1 MWRNLMNKRKNA
13 LKIAICFA
21 VLALFAAA
29 IPSLGLAKKKKGGEK
44 KLTYGYISPGPDTWY
59 KRDVDG
65 FKFGCDKYG
74 VDLIVLNSDYDVQK
88 ELANIDSMITQGV
101 DGLSMFSFNENGAR
115 IAAEKCKKAG
125 IPVVVTDSAGA
136 ILKQGVEVVAAIDF
150 DWTLAGKMTMEWL
163 AKNRPGAKWVNI
175 TGNFTSLPMIYLNE
189 SMEKESQRLGLTLV
203 DTREAKFDPNLA
215 VDIAQD
221 LVQSGRDFDTIY
233 VADEDMGAAVIR
245 MLKDRKLID
254 NPYWVLSENGSPA
267 GVQPLKDG
275 SLKYTVSMSPTYEGV
290 LAFLALHRYVL
301 KADKK
306 VNQQI
311 MIPIF
316 GITGK
321 NIQDI
326 VPWETDNPQLYFDLT
341 QKNYPELM
349 KF

>member
-1 MWRNLMNKRKNA
+1 MKGNRAWKVAVCVLV
-13 LKIAICFA
+13 IAVFGLGMAFA
-21 VLALFAAA
+21 
-29 IPSLGLAKKKKGGEK
+29 SGDNEAKKPGK
-44 KLTYGYISPGPDTWY
+44 KLTYGYITPGPDTWY

-65 FKFGCDKYG
+65 FKLAADKYG

-88 ELANIDSMITQGV
+88 ELANIDAMITQGV
-101 DGLSMFSFNENGAR
+101 DGLSVFSFNENGAR
-115 IAAEKCKKAG
+115 IAAEKCKKVG

-150 DWTLAGKMTMEWL
+150 DWALMGEKTMKWL
-163 AKNRPGAKWVNI
+163 AKNKPGAKWVNI

-221 LVQSGRDFDTIY
+221 LVQSGREFDTIY

-321 NIQDI
+321 NVQDI

>member
-1 MWRNLMNKRKNA
+1 MVSKKGFWNVVLC
-13 LKIAICFA
+13 AI
-21 VLALFAAA
+21 VLLFFVAAGA
-29 IPSLGLAKKKKGGEK
+29 FSGGQKEGAKAAKK
-44 KLTYGYISPGPDTWY
+44 LVYGYISPGPDTWY

-65 FKFGCDKYG
+65 FKYGCDKYG

-150 DWTLAGKMTMEWL
+150 DWTLAGEMTMKWL
-163 AKNRPGAKWVNI
+163 AQNRPGARWVNI

-189 SMEKESQRLGLTLV
+189 SMEKWSKELGLTLV

-215 VDIAQD
+215 MNIAQD
-221 LVQSGRDFDTIY
+221 LVQSGLEFDTIY

-245 MLKDRKLID
+245 MLTDKKLIN

-267 GVQPLKDG
+267 GVQPLQNG
-275 SLKYTVSMSPTYEGV
+275 TLKYTISMSPTFEGV

-301 KADKK
+301 GADKT

-311 MIPIF
+311 MIPIY
-316 GITGK
+316 GITKDNVG
-321 NIQDI
+321 DI
-326 VPWETDNPQLYFDLT
+326 IPWETSDPQVFFDAV
-341 QKNYPELM
+341 QKDYPDLL

>member
-1 MWRNLMNKRKNA
+1 MMYGRRVWKVIL
-13 LKIAICFA
+13 AIIVLGIFA
-21 VLALFAAA
+21 IGSMYAT
-29 IPSLGLAKKKKGGEK
+29 GTGEAKAKK

-65 FKFGCDKYG
+65 FKYGCDKYG

-136 ILKQGVEVVAAIDF
+136 ILKQNVEVVAAVDF
-150 DWTLAGKMTMEWL
+150 DWNLAGEMTMKWL
-163 AKNRPGAKWVNI
+163 AKNRAGAKWVNI
-175 TGNFTSLPMIYLNE
+175 TGNFTSLPMIYLND
-189 SMEKESQRLGLTLV
+189 SMKAWSEKLGLTLV

-215 VDIAQD
+215 VNVAQD
-221 LVQSGRDFDTIY
+221 LIQSGREFDTIY
-233 VADEDMGAAVIR
+233 IADEDMGAAVIR
-245 MLKDRKLID
+245 MLTDKKLIN
-254 NPYWVLSENGSPA
+254 NPYWTLSENGSPA
-267 GVQPLKDG
+267 GVPHLKSG
-275 SLKYTVSMSPTYEGV
+275 ALKYTVSMSPTYEGV
-290 LAFLALHRYVL
+290 LAFLALQKYV
-301 KADKK
+301 KGASKK

-316 GITGK
+316 GITGD
-321 NIQDI
+321 NVGDI
-326 VPWETDNPQLYFDLT
+326 VPWEPTDPKVYFDLT
-341 QKNYPELM
+341 EKNYPDLM

>member
-1 MWRNLMNKRKNA
+1 MSSKKRGW
-13 LKIAICFA
+13 KIVLVVA
-21 VLALFAAA
+21 VLVLFAAGSA
-29 IPSLGLAKKKKGGEK
+29 LAGGEKEKAGK

-59 KRDVDG
+59 KRVGDG
-65 FKFGCDKYG
+65 FKFGCEKYG

-101 DGLSMFSFNENGAR
+101 DGLNMFSFNENGAR

-136 ILKQGVEVVAAIDF
+136 ILKQAEVVAAIDF
-150 DWTLAGKMTMEWL
+150 DWRLAGEMTMKWL
-163 AKNRPGAKWVNI
+163 AENRPGARWVNI

-189 SMEKESQRLGLTLV
+189 SMEEWSKKLGLTLV

-221 LVQSGRDFDTIY
+221 LVQSGRKFDTIY
-233 VADEDMGAAVIR
+233 VADEDMAAAVIR
-245 MLKDRKLID
+245 MGKDRNLVN

-267 GVQPLKDG
+267 GVPLLKDG

-290 LAFLALHRYVL
+290 LGFLALHKHVL
-301 KADKK
+301 GKSTKL
-306 VNQQI
+306 NQQV

-321 NIQDI
+321 NVGDI
-326 VPWETDNPQLYFDLT
+326 VPWEPQDPEIFFKLT
-341 QKNYPELM
+341 KEKFPELLN
-349 KF
+349 F

>member
-1 MWRNLMNKRKNA
+1 MNGRRIW
-13 LKIAICFA
+13 KIALCVA
-21 VLALFAAA
+21 VLAIFALGDLYAA
-29 IPSLGLAKKKKGGEK
+29 GGK

-65 FKFGCDKYG
+65 FKYACDKYG

-136 ILKQGVEVVAAIDF
+136 ILKQNVEVVAAIDF
-150 DWTLAGKMTMEWL
+150 DWNLAGEMTMKWL
-163 AKNRPGAKWVNI
+163 AKARPGATWVNI
-175 TGNFTSLPMIYLNE
+175 TGNFTSLPMIYLNDAMK
-189 SMEKESQRLGLTLV
+189 SWSEKLGLTLV
-203 DTREAKFDPNLA
+203 DVREAKFDPNLA
-215 VDIAQD
+215 VNVAQD
-221 LVQSGRDFDTIY
+221 LIQSGREFDTIY

-245 MLKDRKLID
+245 MLRDKKLIND
-254 NPYWVLSENGSPA
+254 PYWVLSENGSPA
-267 GVQPLKDG
+267 GVPHLKSG
-275 SLKYTVSMSPTYEGV
+275 ALKYTVSMSPTYEGV
-290 LAFLALHRYVL
+290 LAFFALHKYV
-301 KADKK
+301 KGASKK

-316 GITGK
+316 GITGA
-321 NIQDI
+321 NVGDI
-326 VPWETDNPQLYFDLT
+326 VPWETKDPNVYFDLT
-341 QKNYPELM
+341 KKAFPDLL